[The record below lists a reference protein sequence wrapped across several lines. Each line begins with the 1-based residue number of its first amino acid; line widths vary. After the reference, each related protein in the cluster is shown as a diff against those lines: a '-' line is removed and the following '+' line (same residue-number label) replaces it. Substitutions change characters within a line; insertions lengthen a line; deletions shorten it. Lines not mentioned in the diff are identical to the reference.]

1 MAIPTQ
7 FSVTSTRSSPIANP
21 ESPKD
26 LPRIIDAENQSIV
39 DGANILASLSSVGV
53 DSPDN
58 ITAQPSASID
68 TSVTIPALSA
78 GSVGAPSELAALTLP
93 SIDTPDELT
102 ALASP
107 SVDTPSNVSAQAQAT
122 TPAPSIVTPNAG
134 TAITPPFPLRNPR
147 ILYDNA
153 LLSYDS
159 ITSTEGV
166 PVNAIAPN
174 TWQKWEF
181 DSTATNSAILVR
193 LPEAVTM
200 DTICIGAHNLG
211 SIAATVSI
219 TYSTDG
225 VAFVDWEPDF
235 TVSEDTAIM
244 SYIETPRQVKAIQ
257 IFVLNGV
264 EGLGVIGYISAGE
277 ALQMQRPIFNGHTP
291 ITDADVTEYYA
302 NRTESGEI
310 INQDIRLMGYQSSA
324 DFSNLDDTWY
334 RTYFAPFKQSAKK
347 LPYFF
352 AWNLDEY
359 PQDVG
364 LCRASSDMSA
374 PMQNGTRTK
383 RSVSIPLL
391 GAG

>member
-7 FSVTSTRSSPIANP
+7 FSVTSTRRSPIANP

-39 DGANILASLSSVGV
+39 DGANILASLSSVAV
-53 DSPDN
+53 DTPDN
-58 ITAQPSASID
+58 VTAQPSVSID

-78 GSVGAPSELAALTLP
+78 GS
-93 SIDTPDELT
+93 IDTPDELT
-102 ALASP
+102 SLTAP
-107 SVDTPSNVSAQAQAT
+107 SVDSPSNVSAQTQPS

-159 ITSTEGV
+159 ITSSEGV

-200 DTICIGAHNLG
+200 DTICIGANNLG

-225 VAFVDWEPDF
+225 VAFADWAPDF
-235 TVSEDTAIM
+235 SVSEDTAIM

-257 IFVLNGV
+257 ITILSGV
-264 EGLGVIGYISAGE
+264 DGLGVIGYISAGE

-310 INQDIRLMGYQSSA
+310 INQDIRRVGYQSSA
-324 DFSNLDDTWY
+324 DFSNLDDAWY
-334 RTYFAPFKQSAKK
+334 RTYFAPFKQAAKK

-352 AWNLDEY
+352 AWNLEEY
-359 PQDVG
+359 PNDIG
-364 LCRASSDMSA
+364 LCRVSGDISA

>member
-7 FSVTSTRSSPIANP
+7 FSVASKPCRPIANP
-21 ESPKD
+21 DGKGD
-26 LPRIIDAENQSIV
+26 LPNSINAENQSIV

-53 DSPDN
+53 DNPDN

-68 TSVTIPALSA
+68 TSVTIPALSS
-78 GSVGAPSELAALTLP
+78 G
-93 SIDTPDELT
+93 I
-102 ALASP
+102 
-107 SVDTPSNVSAQAQAT
+107 VDAPSNVSAEAQAT
-122 TPAPSIVTPNAG
+122 TPAPSIVTPNTG

-153 LLSYDS
+153 LLYYDS
-159 ITSTEGV
+159 ITASEGA
-166 PVNAIAPN
+166 PVNAITPN

-181 DSTATNSAILVR
+181 DSTSTNSTITVSLSEAI
-193 LPEAVTM
+193 TM
-200 DTICIGAHNLG
+200 DAICIGAHNLG

-219 TYSTDG
+219 TYSLNGTN
-225 VAFVDWEPDF
+225 FYDWEPDF
-235 TVSEDTAIM
+235 SVSEDTAIM
-244 SYIETPRQVKAIQ
+244 SYIETPKQVKVIQ
-257 IFVLNGV
+257 INILSGV
-264 EGLGVIGYISAGE
+264 DGLGVIGYISAGE

-302 NRTESGEI
+302 NRSESGEI
-310 INQDIRLMGYQSSA
+310 INQDIRRIGYQSSA

-347 LPYFF
+347 SPYFF

-359 PQDVG
+359 PKDVG